1 MTEYTMFEFIDD
13 FVEYKYISLLEVQEY
28 ILTLALPYPLAVHIW
43 NASRLSSLAV
53 HKLPKLLGI
62 LNQARSVPNNYDKK
76 YSGV

>member
-13 FVEYKYISLLEVQEY
+13 FKYISLLEVQEY
-28 ILTLALPYPLAVHIW
+28 ILTLALPCPLAVHIW

-62 LNQARSVPNNYDKK
+62 LNPVQSVPVNDVEKH
-76 YSGV
+76 